1 MRSMKKALTS
11 GGLIEIMPVQDYL
24 YAGEERRRLYTK
36 LMHNKG
42 LRLVGGLLGSL
53 LMSVA
58 INVFIVPQGLYA
70 GGAYGLC
77 QVIRTLLQT
86 KLGVEASFDLA
97 GVLYF
102 FANIP
107 LFLLAFRTLGRTF
120 CLKAGICTV
129 SNSVFLALIPS
140 PAVPIIADPL
150 TSCLIGGLGV
160 GFAAGL
166 VLSCGCSTG
175 GLDILGLYLSKKNP
189 KFTVGRFCI
198 CFNVC
203 LYTLCLFLFNATTA
217 IYSAI
222 YNILSNLFLDKLHQ
236 QNVNVEMLIF
246 TKKNNPELVRFIIEK
261 LDRGVTY
268 WTAHGAYTGDE
279 VQVLCVCLSKYEIGT
294 LQQVMQEM
302 DPKAFFI
309 VQEGIRTG
317 GNYRRHLN

>member
-1 MRSMKKALTS
+1 MS
-11 GGLIEIMPVQDYL
+11 
-24 YAGEERRRLYTK
+24 AGCACWAA
-36 LMHNKG
+36 
-42 LRLVGGLLGSL
+42 S
-53 LMSVA
+53 
-58 INVFIVPQGLYA
+58 
-70 GGAYGLC
+70 YGLC
-77 QVIRTLLQT
+77 QVIRTLLVT
-86 KLGVEASFDLA
+86 RAGVNVPFDLA
-97 GVLYF
+97 GLLY
-102 FANIP
+102 
-107 LFLLAFRTLGRTF
+107 LLANLPMFYLAYRGLGRTF
-120 CLKAGICTV
+120 FVKATIVTV
-129 SNSVFLALIPS
+129 CNSIFSALIPS

-203 LYTLCLFLFNATTA
+203 LYMLCLFLFNATTA

-222 YNILSNLFLDKLHQ
+222 YNILNNLFLDKLHQ

-309 VQEGIRTG
+309 VQEGVHTG